1 MKLYTPSS
9 PHVHAQSSVTK
20 VMLKVLYA
28 LLPGIAIYLF
38 LFGWGVLINIILAV
52 CAGLVAEALML
63 KIRQRPMLPFLT
75 DGSVVLTAVL
85 LALSIPPIA
94 PWWIPVLGVVFAVVI
109 AKHLYGGLGYNPF
122 NPAMVGYAMLIIS
135 FPREMTSW
143 MAPKSLT
150 DSELNFADSWGVI
163 FQNSEALKNIDAIS
177 SATPLDYMKSQL
189 GLDHTVAEIVQGS
202 PIFGGI
208 GGVGYEWV
216 ALAFLLGGVWLIQQ
230 KIIQWQIPIAM
241 LSALF
246 LIAGVFHLL
255 WPEQYASPLFHLMV
269 GATML
274 GAFFI
279 ATDPVTAS
287 VTPLGKII
295 YGAGIGLLI
304 YIIRMWGGF
313 PDAIAFA
320 VLFMN
325 MCAPAIDYYTKPKV
339 YGQRNE

>member
-9 PHVHAQSSVTK
+9 PHAHAPISVTK

-28 LLPGIAIYLF
+28 LLPGIAIYIL
-38 LFGWGVLINIILAV
+38 LFGWGVLINILLALS
-52 CAGLVAEALML
+52 AGLIAEAIML
-63 KIRQRPMLPFLT
+63 KVRKRPLFPFLT
-75 DGSVVLTAVL
+75 DGSAVLTAVL

-94 PWWIPVLGVVFAVVI
+94 PWWVPVFGVVFAIII

-150 DSELNFADSWGVI
+150 ETELGFAESAGVI
-163 FQNSEALKNIDAIS
+163 FQNPEALKHIDAIS
-177 SATPLDYMKSQL
+177 SATPLDYIKSQL
-189 GLDHTVAEIVQGS
+189 GLDHAVAEIIQS
-202 PIFGGI
+202 SSIFGGI
-208 GGVGYEWV
+208 AGAGYEWV
-216 ALAFLLGGVWLIQQ
+216 ALAFLFGGVWLIHQ
-230 KIIQWQIPIAM
+230 KIIQWHIP
-241 LSALF
+241 LSVLGSLF
-246 LIAGVFHLL
+246 LIAGIFHLL
-255 WPEQYASPLFHLMV
+255 NPGQFASPLFHLV
-269 GATML
+269 AGATLL

-304 YIIRMWGGF
+304 YIIRVWGGY
-313 PDAIAFA
+313 PDAVAFA